1 MDYQQHIAA
10 FIDWDSIGTP
20 DVKIAQGQGPGE
32 GTASVDLDTGSI
44 PDPPSDFR
52 NLFIDTDVK
61 IGWYARR
68 ISHVMPNPFRAARV
82 AQEMVQQMYGK
93 GFDDDAI
100 YARRTSLADQ
110 LRDHVVDQSECLAEQ
125 VFRAKLG
132 NGDIRFDLEATD
144 LSHRVRKSYEM
155 LIAEDDD
162 ELRRYGKTV
171 QLSLF
176 EPLYR
181 RDFND
186 LEYRFAFYL
195 EEQQALQWWHRV
207 AVRQRGEYFLR
218 GWRRE
223 RIWPDFV
230 AMTVETAGK
239 PSLLGI

>member
-1 MDYQQHIAA
+1 M
-10 FIDWDSIGTP
+10 TM
-20 DVKIAQGQGPGE
+20 
-32 GTASVDLDTGSI
+32 
-44 PDPPSDFR
+44 PSMR
-52 NLFIDTDVK
+52 
-61 IGWYARR
+61 G
-68 ISHVMPNPFRAARV
+68 
-82 AQEMVQQMYGK
+82 
-93 GFDDDAI
+93 
-100 YARRTSLADQ
+100 RTSLADQ

-162 ELRRYGKTV
+162 ELRRHGKTV

-239 PSLLGI
+239 PSLLVFETKGDDRKDSDDTKYKEKVFAALEGAFNAGSMTIHSGPAAGVFRLVFDKTGFPDAESAITDLTAVPAGALPTGAA